1 MIRKLSW
8 CCPKISFE
16 LLLARIDAQRK
27 YFQPSIA
34 AVKLILWKL
43 PLNEFAQN
51 DIFQQK
57 NISFAARWNRRTFT
71 CCSPRTRLKS
81 IARSSHSSTATAA
94 EQSPQLSSARSCGRS
109 DGTRQREICRFGLY
123 LSPKV
128 SNCVTRFSKNSP
140 LWQNFK
146 RLWYCLEGLLSVG
159 NIFDPTLATKC
170 MPLGKVS
177 LLWMAKLENIIYPS
191 GHIGT
196 KGPFRLFA
204 ISCKYS
210 MEKCVLKSKMSNYEQ
225 CTLAIC
231 HMLQQICNKVYR
243 GASIAQRIH
252 LHLPSCHHGFKS
264 KALHQC
270 FHQFIKLCT

>member
-1 MIRKLSW
+1 MSYELSNGSGTNGRGSNPTISNFWNKKTRRQRMAHLKSLKPPDLKSLIHPYWQIPLRLGMIRKLSW

-159 NIFDPTLATKC
+159 NIFDPTLAT
-170 MPLGKVS
+170 
-177 LLWMAKLENIIYPS
+177 
-191 GHIGT
+191 
-196 KGPFRLFA
+196 
-204 ISCKYS
+204 
-210 MEKCVLKSKMSNYEQ
+210 
-225 CTLAIC
+225 
-231 HMLQQICNKVYR
+231 
-243 GASIAQRIH
+243 
-252 LHLPSCHHGFKS
+252 
-264 KALHQC
+264 
-270 FHQFIKLCT
+270 